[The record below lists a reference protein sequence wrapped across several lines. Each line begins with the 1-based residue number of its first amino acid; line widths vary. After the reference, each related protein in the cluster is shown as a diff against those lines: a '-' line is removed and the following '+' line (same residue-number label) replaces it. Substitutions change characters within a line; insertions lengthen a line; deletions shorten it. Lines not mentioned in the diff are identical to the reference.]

1 MDTIFFSIF
10 NFFLLISSCNIVL
23 ADEFPSWVSAANSHL
38 LQLTPLKADIVVAQ
52 DGSGN
57 YRTISEAV
65 VAAAK
70 KTYAKR
76 LVIYVKQGIYK
87 ENVEIEISNLTLIG
101 DGIDATII
109 TGNKSARDGFKT
121 FHTATFGVSG
131 YGFVAQGV
139 TFENSAGPKNNQS
152 VALRSSSD
160 RSVFYNCSFKGYQ
173 DTLYVYRKVQ
183 FYRNCDIYGT
193 VDFIFGYAAVVF
205 QNCNIYVRKPLNY
218 QKNTITAHGRDYLN
232 EKTGIIIH
240 NSLITAAPDMVG
252 VTSIESYLGRPWKK
266 YSRTV
271 FMKCTIDELIH
282 PAGWLPWNGSF
293 ALNTLYYGEY
303 LNTGSGAN
311 TSARVKWSGYHVIRN
326 STEASKFTVD
336 NFLGGNLWIPATGV
350 PFEGGL

>member
-1 MDTIFFSIF
+1 MDTILFSIF
-10 NFFLLISSCNIVL
+10 NFFLLISSCNIIL
-23 ADEFPSWVSAANSHL
+23 ADEFLSWVSVANRHH
-38 LQLTPLKADIVVAQ
+38 LQLTPPKADIVVAQ

-57 YRTISEAV
+57 YTTISEAV
-65 VAAAK
+65 AAAAK
-70 KTYAKR
+70 KTDGKR
-76 LVIYVKQGIYK
+76 LVIYVKQGVYK
-87 ENVEIEISNLTLIG
+87 ENVEFKISNLTFIG
-101 DGIDATII
+101 DGMDATII
-109 TGNKSARDGFKT
+109 TGNRSARDGFRT
-121 FHTATFGVSG
+121 FNTATFGVSG
-131 YGFVAQGV
+131 YGFIARDM
-139 TFENSAGPKNNQS
+139 TFENTAGPENNQS
-152 VALRSSSD
+152 VALRSNSD

-173 DTLYVYRKVQ
+173 DTLYVYRGAQ

-205 QNCNIYVRKPLNY
+205 QNCNIYIRKPLSY
-218 QKNTITAHGRDYLN
+218 QKNTITAHGRESLEDN
-232 EKTGIIIH
+232 TGIIIH
-240 NSLITAAPDMVG
+240 NSRITAATDMIG

-271 FMKCTIDELIH
+271 VMKCTIDELIH

-311 TSARVKWSGYHVIRN
+311 TNGRVKWPGYHVIQN

-336 NFLGGNLWIPATGV
+336 NFLSGNSWIPATGV